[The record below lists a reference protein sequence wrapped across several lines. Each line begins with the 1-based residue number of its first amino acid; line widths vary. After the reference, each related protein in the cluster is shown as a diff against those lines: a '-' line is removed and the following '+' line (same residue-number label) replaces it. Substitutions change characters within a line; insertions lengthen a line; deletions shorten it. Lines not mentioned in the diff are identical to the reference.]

1 MKQTQTTE
9 QQKAISL
16 TEWLTGTPE
25 LLKLGFTEAEIEKA
39 ILDSGNSVDT
49 LTEIK
54 GYQSLPQWM
63 KKYEVVQERG
73 YRYFVEVF
81 HPNGGDWK
89 KTEWKTGIGVRQTAQ
104 YQGLNHG
111 AILFALFSNKWA
123 WFDTFKNKE
132 ECSIKKFLSDLPISQ
147 IPAEFQN
154 LTPSELRREYLI
166 QKEVKE
172 CSQWKIYEMRED
184 GEIYLETAAGSL
196 YVPVKALT
204 NNDFSAIEKRM
215 REYLGWY
222 YKVDLSGYALNHR
235 GRTEAQ
241 YLIEQ
246 AEQQQ
251 KNLAALESPEAI
263 QLKKYLS
270 K

>member
-1 MKQTQTTE
+1 MNTTTE
-9 QQKAISL
+9 QKAISL
-16 TEWLTGTPE
+16 TEWFTGTPE

-39 ILDSGNSVDT
+39 ILDSDNNVDT

-54 GYQSLPQWM
+54 GYQSLPKWM
-63 KKYEVVQERG
+63 KKAEVVQESG
-73 YRYFVEVF
+73 YRYFAEVY

-89 KTEWKTGIGVRQTAQ
+89 RTEWRTGIGVRQTAQ
-104 YQGLNHG
+104 YQGLKHS

-123 WFDTFKNKE
+123 WFDTFKKKE

-166 QKEVKE
+166 EKEVKE

-184 GEIYLETAAGSL
+184 GEIYLETASGSL
-196 YVPVKALT
+196 YVPIAALV
-204 NNDFSAIEKRM
+204 NKDFPLIDKRM
-215 REYLGWY
+215 RTYWGWY
-222 YKVDLSGYALNHR
+222 NKVDLSGYALNHR

-246 AEQQQ
+246 AEAQS
-251 KNLAALESPEAI
+251 KNLLPLESPEAI
-263 QLKKYLS
+263 QLKKYL